1 MKRNNILLCQG
12 GSCPLRY
19 TCERYIRWMACDE
32 DDADLEMDPAYEDGK
47 CGSYIQIEYYGQ

>member
-1 MKRNNILLCQG
+1 MKRNNLLLCPG

-19 TCERYIRWMACDE
+19 TCKRYVRWMACDD

-47 CGSYIQIEYYGQ
+47 CESYIQIEYYGQ